1 MAANT
6 ADLEARRR
14 KLAEVQNSKEE
25 KKSKKVKEPELH
37 DASSNTKYKPSKGKG
52 LFKSTAS
59 KVLALAVA
67 GIMVIGA
74 AVAVWQWADN
84 AKGKGDAEVV
94 ASEMAE
100 RYFNS
105 SEGLVAGA
113 NSNLTNADTVLT
125 EAENKVEFVQDG
137 FVVSF
142 SLEAN
147 TSDMENKL
155 EEAQTAMTTAKEAFE
170 DMTTLED
177 GKNAVET
184 LKNEYN
190 AKNYDKVN
198 EIGAQI
204 EANSKIVNE
213 QTKVVTEN
221 ATAINV
227 AYTATVNEFATT
239 LYTKTI
245 PDLTKIVDSNVDK
258 SEEAA
263 KKANDI
269 FNIINASSASQEFK
283 DSVKENRDLAEE
295 YNNKVLE
302 EKETYDTL
310 NVAMTS
316 AYNTKDYVGAA
327 NFADQMMDSASIIE
341 EYSEAAVNYNYTAN
355 ETYQNYLEEE
365 NETIKD
371 ENESLNQSTFDVEF
385 TAGELKNYAT
395 SLVGPKLKGKV
406 VGVEKCTYS
415 KNGDVSII
423 VSCTDMKGNPYTN
436 LITGNITAGLS
447 KDEVNASVLMD
458 RLEKSG
464 NVDYQEFGSELDIV
478 SKSNSNASLT
488 QGENSVS
495 GDLDI
500 KYSINAKYNGKTG
513 YTTISAHAIAV
524 IRDSNGGIVAY
535 KVYSTPSQAYKGD
548 LRKDQAKYST
558 IENELKNDIIESIT
572 NDDLLQADYDLTQE
586 TEVEK

>member
-142 SLEAN
+142 SLEDN
-147 TSDMENKL
+147 VSDMENKL

-245 PDLTKIVDSNVDK
+245 PNLTTIVNSNVKD

-269 FNIINASSASQEFK
+269 FNIINATSASQEFK

-302 EKETYDTL
+302 EKEIYDTL

-316 AYNTKDYVGAA
+316 AYNAKAYVEAA
-327 NFADQMMDSASIIE
+327 NYADQMMDSASIIE

-355 ETYQNYLEEE
+355 ETYQSYLEEE

-385 TAGELKNYAT
+385 TAGELKNYAK
-395 SLVGPKLKGKV
+395 SLVGPELKGKV

-415 KNGDVSII
+415 KTGEVSII
-423 VSCTDMKGNPYTN
+423 VNCTDMKGNPYTN

-458 RLEKSG
+458 RLTNSGEKV
-464 NVDYQEFGSELDIV
+464 NYQEFGSTLDIV
-478 SKSNSNASLT
+478 SKSNSNASLI
-488 QGENSVS
+488 QGTNSVS

-500 KYSINAKYNGKTG
+500 KYSIDAKYNGETG
-513 YTTISAHAIAV
+513 YTAISAHAIAV
-524 IRDSNGGIVAY
+524 IRDSNGEIVAY
-535 KVYSTPSQAYKGD
+535 KVYSTPKEYYKGN
-548 LRKDQAKYST
+548 DQAKYN
-558 IENELKNDIIESIT
+558 EKANELKNDIIESIT

-586 TEVEK
+586 AEVEK

>member
-14 KLAEVQNSKEE
+14 KLAEVQSSEKE
-25 KKSKKVKEPELH
+25 KKSKKVQEPELH
-37 DASSNTKYKPSKGKG
+37 DASSNAKYKPNKGKG

-113 NSNLTNADTVLT
+113 NSSLTNADTVLT

-142 SLEAN
+142 TLEDN
-147 TSDMENKL
+147 VSDMESKL
-155 EEAQTAMTTAKEAFE
+155 EEAQTAMTTAREAFE

-177 GKNAVET
+177 GNNAVET

-227 AYTATVNEFATT
+227 AYTSTVNEFAST

-245 PDLTKIVDSNVDK
+245 PDLTKIVDSNVAK
-258 SEEAA
+258 AEEAA
-263 KKANDI
+263 NKANDI
-269 FNIINASSASQEFK
+269 FNLINTTSASQEIK
-283 DSVKENRDLAEE
+283 NSVKESRDLAEE

-302 EKETYDTL
+302 EKETYDML
-310 NVAMTS
+310 NASMTS
-316 AYNTKDYVGAA
+316 AYNAKAYVEAA
-327 NFADQMMDSASIIE
+327 NYADQMMDSASIIE
-341 EYSEAAVNYNYTAN
+341 EYSEATVNYNYTAN

-365 NETIKD
+365 NETIKN
-371 ENESLNQSTFDVEF
+371 ENESLNQSTFNVEF
-385 TAGELKNYAT
+385 TAGELKNYAK
-395 SLVGPKLKGKV
+395 LLIGPELKGKV

-415 KNGDVSII
+415 RNGEVSII
-423 VSCTDMKGNPYTN
+423 VNCTDMKGNAYTN

-447 KDEVNASVLMD
+447 KNEVNASVLM
-458 RLEKSG
+458 EKLKTSG
-464 NVDYQEFGSELDIV
+464 NVSYQEFGSTLDIV
-478 SKSNSNASLT
+478 SKSNSNASLI

-500 KYSINAKYNGKTG
+500 QYSIDAKYNAKSG

-524 IRDSNGGIVAY
+524 IRDSNGEIVAY
-535 KVYSTPSQAYKGD
+535 KVYSTPKESYKGN
-548 LRKDQAKYST
+548 DQAKY
-558 IENELKNDIIESIT
+558 NEKANEHKNDIIELIT
-572 NDDLLQADYDLTQE
+572 NDNLLQATYE
-586 TEVEK
+586 AENEIEK